1 MSGAEGEKA
10 SITSRPLFIDNRDGN
25 TLARAITTHLAAL
38 RREGHVP
45 AELCVASCYF
55 NPQGLELIA
64 REARHIPRIRLL
76 LGADPTPEALLPRR
90 TPYDPTEPEFTRRRV
105 TQGLQQIERGLK
117 HDRDLLPFDLG
128 EDRAIRNLLEFL
140 RSGRIEVRRYEGH
153 FLHAKAFVFRG
164 AERGILAGSANLTRA
179 GLQTNLELVLGHH
192 EDPLVA
198 RVEEWFESL
207 WREALS
213 FDLAAIYAE
222 LLAEIPPYLVYL
234 KVLWH
239 LYHAEL
245 EEEEKET
252 GRIPITTFQKHGVW
266 RARKILA
273 KYGGVMVADGV
284 GLGKTYTA
292 GEIIRDYRER
302 RQRVLLVCPASLRDT
317 NWERFLNDHQLLVEC
332 LSFEELANDAQLG
345 GDKDHLKNPLDD
357 YALVVVDEAHNY
369 RNPDTA
375 KRAAILRRLLAG
387 KRRDLLLL
395 TATPVNNSLWDL
407 YHLLR
412 FFMKQD
418 AWLSDRGVL
427 SIRERF
433 EHAMRADPFNLSPDL
448 LYPIIDATTVK
459 RTRRFIKKHYA
470 SDMIRGPDGRMAP
483 IRFPRPIA
491 SSIGYDLEAV
501 LPGFFARLEEIL
513 MPEDGRP
520 LLRMARYQPE
530 RYPTGGGDAG
540 EDTALVGLLRSALLK
555 RFESSA
561 EAFRRT
567 AGRMIREHEVFLEAL
582 SRGWI
587 VRKEFFQELSVA
599 EDDGDIEE
607 ILEASEHAEDASAY
621 DVARLEADVRSDLA
635 LLREMAAEAA
645 KVRPDGD
652 PKLTALVVGLAAI
665 AKQAGDEAVDE
676 EDARQKRKVLVFS
689 HYEDTIDWVEE
700 HLLKAIERDPRLA
713 GYRGR
718 VASVSGADARRGVA
732 REKALHGFAP
742 VSTGALPP
750 DTEDRFDLLL
760 CTDVLA
766 EGMNLQQCRNVVNYD
781 LPWNPMRLVQR
792 HGRVD
797 RIGSAH
803 LKVYL
808 RTFFPDAQ
816 LDALLNLEGRVRR
829 KLAQAAASV
838 GVEDAPIERGATGE
852 QSFAET
858 REEIEKL
865 HREDASI
872 YEVGGT
878 EGAAQT
884 GEEYRQELRRALEKY
899 GDAIRDLPWRAGSGM
914 RKGERAGH
922 LFCATVGGRTY
933 LRFVPHKSEDEIVG
947 ELGTCLRL
955 LECTEATPRVLS
967 EEMAVAAYDSWARAR
982 QSIFDAWAFETDPA
996 NLQPKIRKLNRDVA
1010 AYLRA
1015 NPTADIEQERL
1026 HRCLDAVESPWP
1038 RREENLLRLAWERE
1052 FPTSADRAR
1061 HLVEEVE
1068 HIGAEPFHAP
1078 EPLPPIEMEEIH
1090 LITWMAIEPE
1100 PEQPTTSP
1108 TQARSVNG
1116 PA

>member
-1 MSGAEGEKA
+1 MSGVDGNAEA
-10 SITSRPLFIDNRDGN
+10 ARPLFIDNRDGN

-38 RREGHVP
+38 RREGKTP

-64 REARHIPRIRLL
+64 GEARHVPRIRLL
-76 LGADPTPEALLPRR
+76 LGADPAPEATALRR

-105 TQGLQQIERGLK
+105 RQGLVQLEHGLRRE
-117 HDRDLLPFDLG
+117 RDLLPFDLE
-128 EDRAIRNLLEFL
+128 EDRAIRSLLDFL

-164 AERGILAGSANLTRA
+164 QERGLLAGSANLTRA
-179 GLQTNLELVLGHH
+179 GLRTNLELVLGHH

-198 RVEEWFESL
+198 RVETWFDSL
-207 WREALS
+207 WDEAVP
-213 FDLAAIYAE
+213 FDLAAIYEE
-222 LLAEIPPYLVYL
+222 LLSEVPPYLVYL

-245 EEEEKET
+245 EEEERET

-273 KYGGVMVADGV
+273 KYGGAIVADGV

-317 NWERFLNDHQLLVEC
+317 TWKRFLNDYQLLVEC

-345 GDKDHLKNPLDD
+345 GEQRHLNNHLDD

-418 AWLSDRGVL
+418 AWLADRGVL

-433 EHAMRADPFNLSPDL
+433 EHAMREDPFNLSPDL

-459 RTRRFIKKHYA
+459 RTRRFIKKHYS
-470 SDMIRGPDGRMAP
+470 SDLIRGPDGRMVP
-483 IRFPRPIA
+483 IRFPRPLA
-491 SSIGYDLEAV
+491 SSIGYDLDAV

-513 MPEDGRP
+513 MPADGHP

-530 RYPTGGGDAG
+530 LYPAGRSADGG
-540 EDTALVGLLRSALLK
+540 DTALVGLLRSAVLK

-561 EAFRRT
+561 EAFRQT
-567 AGRMIREHEVFLEAL
+567 LERMIREHEVFLEAL
-582 SRGWI
+582 ARGRV
-587 VRKEFFQELSVA
+587 VRKEFFREVSA
-599 EDDGDIEE
+599 TEDEGDIEE
-607 ILEASEHAEDASAY
+607 ILEASEHADDAGAY
-621 DVARLEADVRSDLA
+621 DVPRLAADVRSDLE
-635 LLREMAAEAA
+635 LLREMEGAATS
-645 KVRPDGD
+645 VRPETD
-652 PKLTALVVGLAAI
+652 PKLAALVEELAAT
-665 AKQAGDEAVDE
+665 ANQAADEALDE
-676 EDARQKRKVLVFS
+676 EDAGQKRKVLVFS
-689 HYEDTIDWVEE
+689 HYEDTIDWIEE
-700 HLLKAIERDPRLA
+700 HLAKAMARDARLA
-713 GYRGR
+713 PYRGR
-718 VASVSGADARRGVA
+718 VASVSGTEVRGGISRR
-732 REKALHGFAP
+732 RALHGFAP

-750 DTEDRFDLLL
+750 ETEDRFDLLL

-797 RIGSAH
+797 RIGSPH
-803 LKVYL
+803 SEVYL

-838 GVEDAPIERGATGE
+838 GVEDAPIERGATGA

-865 HREDASI
+865 RRADASI
-872 YEVGGT
+872 YEAGGT
-878 EGAAQT
+878 AGAAQT
-884 GEEYRQELRRALEKY
+884 GEEYRQELRRALERL
-899 GDAIRDLPWRAGSGM
+899 GDAIRDLPWRVGSGM
-914 RKGERAGH
+914 RKGEQEGH
-922 LFCATVGGRTY
+922 VFCATVGDRIY
-933 LRFVPHKSEDEIVG
+933 LRFVPLEPEGEIVS
-947 ELGTCLRL
+947 ELGTCLRH
-955 LECTEATPRVLS
+955 LECTEDTPRILS
-967 EEMAVAAYDSWARAR
+967 DEMVRVAYSAWERAR
-982 QSIFDAWAFETDPA
+982 MSILEAWTFETDPA
-996 NLQPKIRKLNRDVA
+996 NLQPRIRKLNRDVA
-1010 AYLRA
+1010 AFLRS
-1015 NPTADIEQERL
+1015 NPPPDVDRERL
-1026 HRCLDAVESPWP
+1026 NRALDAVESPWP
-1038 RREENLLRLAWERE
+1038 RREESVLRLAWERVHG
-1052 FPTSADRAR
+1052 SSVDKAR
-1061 HLVEEVE
+1061 SLIDEIES
-1068 HIGAEPFHAP
+1068 IGAEPFHAP
-1078 EPLPPIEMEEIH
+1078 EPLPPIAEEEIH
-1090 LITWMAIEPE
+1090 LITWLALQRE
-1100 PEQPTTSP
+1100 T
-1108 TQARSVNG
+1108 RDV
-1116 PA
+1116 PANNSISGRR

>member
-1 MSGAEGEKA
+1 MSDFEPDRAGPGK
-10 SITSRPLFIDNRDGN
+10 PLFIDNRDGN

-38 RREGHVP
+38 RKDGKTP

-64 REARHIPRIRLL
+64 GEARHVPRIRLL
-76 LGADPTPEALLPRR
+76 LGADPAPEATAPRR

-105 TQGLQQIERGLK
+105 RQGLVQLEHGLRRE
-117 HDRDLLPFDLG
+117 RDLLPFDLD
-128 EDRAIRNLLEFL
+128 EDRAIRSLLDFL

-164 AERGILAGSANLTRA
+164 QERGLLAGSANLTRA
-179 GLQTNLELVLGHH
+179 GLRTNLELVLGHH

-198 RVEEWFESL
+198 RVETWFDSL
-207 WREALS
+207 WDEAVP
-213 FDLAAIYAE
+213 FDLAAIYEE
-222 LLAEIPPYLVYL
+222 LLSEVPPYLVYL

-245 EEEEKET
+245 EEEERET

-273 KYGGVMVADGV
+273 KYGGAMVADGV

-317 NWERFLNDHQLLVEC
+317 TWERFLNDHQLLVEC
-332 LSFEELANDAQLG
+332 LSFEELANDTQLG
-345 GDKDHLKNPLDD
+345 GEQRHLKNPLDD

-418 AWLSDRGVL
+418 AWLADRGVL

-433 EHAMRADPFNLSPDL
+433 EHAMREDPFNLSPDL

-459 RTRRFIKKHYA
+459 RTRRFIKKHYS
-470 SDMIRGPDGRMAP
+470 SDLIRGPDGRMVP
-483 IRFPRPIA
+483 IRFPRPLA
-491 SSIGYDLEAV
+491 SSIGYDLDAV

-513 MPEDGRP
+513 MPADGHP

-530 RYPTGGGDAG
+530 LYPAGGSADGG
-540 EDTALVGLLRSALLK
+540 DTALVGLLRSALLK

-561 EAFRRT
+561 EAFRQT
-567 AGRMIREHEVFLEAL
+567 LGRMIREHEVFLEAL
-582 SRGWI
+582 ARGRV
-587 VRKEFFQELSVA
+587 VRKEFFREVSAA
-599 EDDGDIEE
+599 EDEGDIEE
-607 ILEASEHAEDASAY
+607 ILEASEHADDAPAY
-621 DVARLEADVRSDLA
+621 DVPRLAADVRSDLE
-635 LLREMAAEAA
+635 LLREMEAA
-645 KVRPDGD
+645 ATRVRPESD
-652 PKLTALVVGLAAI
+652 PKLAALVDEMAAI
-665 AKQAGDEAVDE
+665 AKQAADEGLDE

-689 HYEDTIDWVEE
+689 HYEDTIDWIEE
-700 HLLKAIERDPRLA
+700 HLGKAIARDARLA
-713 GYRGR
+713 PYRGR
-718 VASVSGADARRGVA
+718 VASVSGTEVRGGIS
-732 REKALHGFAP
+732 RERALHGFAP
-742 VSTGALPP
+742 VSTGALPSE
-750 DTEDRFDLLL
+750 TEDRFDLLL

-797 RIGSAH
+797 RIGSPH
-803 LKVYL
+803 REVYL

-838 GVEDAPIERGATGE
+838 GVEEAPIERGSTGE

-865 HREDASI
+865 RRGDASI
-872 YEVGGT
+872 YEAGGT

-884 GEEYRQELRRALEKY
+884 GEEYRQELRRGLEKF
-899 GDAIRDLPWRAGSGM
+899 GAVIGELPWRVGSGM
-914 RKGERAGH
+914 RKGAHEGH
-922 LFCATVGGRTY
+922 VFCATVGDRIY
-933 LRFVPHKSEDEIVG
+933 LRFVPFEPEGEIVG

-955 LECTEATPRVLS
+955 LECSEDTPRSVS
-967 EEMAVAAYDSWARAR
+967 EVMARAAYGAWERAR
-982 QSIFDAWAFETDPA
+982 KSILEAWMFETDPA
-996 NLQPKIRKLNRDVA
+996 NLQPRIRKLNRDVA
-1010 AYLRA
+1010 AFLRA
-1015 NPTADIEQERL
+1015 NAPPDVDQERL
-1026 HRCLDAVESPWP
+1026 NRALDAVESPWP
-1038 RREENLLRLAWERE
+1038 RREENLLRLAWDRVYGS
-1052 FPTSADRAR
+1052 SAEKGRSLID
-1061 HLVEEVE
+1061 EIEN
-1068 HIGAEPFHAP
+1068 IGAEPFHAP
-1078 EPLPPIEMEEIH
+1078 EPLPPITEEEIH
-1090 LITWMAIEPE
+1090 LITWLALERE
-1100 PEQPTTSP
+1100 
-1108 TQARSVNG
+1108 ADAGV
-1116 PA
+1116 A